1 MGSGDLKKVMNA
13 LLQQKSKRIVTG
25 TVRTGRRTDI
35 MTIGTQG
42 RYLKSRTPKTSGVS
56 DIAILPTIKSAIMH
70 SQGGKI
76 EVKKRDYK
84 EKVRRRKI
92 STLICLVLDASSSMV
107 MDAKMK
113 GIKDAI
119 GEMMM
124 DAYQKRDRISLVSCY
139 GRSAEVVLPFTSSIE
154 KGQQY
159 IEKLEFGG
167 TTPLAAGIRQ
177 GHDNLRAKLRIEKDT
192 NPLLII
198 VTDGS
203 ANMPIVPGEDI
214 EAEIRDICVAIE
226 RSNIPTLII
235 DVSKDG
241 SELAEDMADLA
252 GGHYFRWMHDEG
264 MDARVNIE
272 NVMAFDKVL
281 EYVSIG
287 LVDPNFKGV
296 VFQSGRKQVVR
307 EVLEFIDSLSLEFRA
322 ISDCPVG
329 CDPSDPEAFCYY
341 CTMKYLNA
349 DEPPE
354 INTSLRTFPIAQ
366 LDKENTTAD
375 IMGKIYI
382 RFLATTSKLKEV
394 NRGIVFVENIDQLD
408 KDMAKILAQTLRDRS
423 YILEKDGK
431 SMMFPCKFS
440 LVGTLSKKGAEV
452 QKELAQ
458 QITLFAKGE
467 EEQDLEHKTKFIQ
480 YGKDYDADP
489 ANFLNKLD
497 RSRKEWMIQYLKARK
512 IMPDISINEILE
524 KALEHYSTE
533 LSNDNCFP
541 DKLKGLAKVVAAKNF
556 STEVNEADA
565 AEAIE
570 MIKKQYKVLE
580 GGEIDIPPIL
590 QPFVGIAEAVA
601 EAEVLKEKLLL
612 LLISME
618 EMGGA
623 LIRGFDPDSVRSALR
638 YLQEMEFSIDIAKG
652 CQLSCDPTRPE
663 EFCPQ
668 CRLDYEYDRMEI
680 EKQKLPV
687 VFLPSTVTLE
697 GLQGSVFVNYIVRP
711 NLLTRAHRGILFVEN
726 VDELDSDV
734 ETALASALATGKNTV
749 ERNGTVVEQPC
760 RILLIATIGD
770 DDVELH
776 PLIQSRLSVL
786 VEATPEDKIMIRLK
800 ALGYLEEFG
809 SRPEMFNTKIL
820 ENKETAM
827 QNVIGGQDL
836 FANVQISDAQL
847 DLIARMCAEFD
858 VEGNSS
864 EFQIESV
871 AKSMSAMHGE
881 RKVTDDDI
889 IKAAQMVLPLTMSSS
904 KDTRQELEQSIKE
917 MVLQYA

>member
-1 MGSGDLKKVMNA
+1 MGSGDLKKVMNQ

-35 MTIGTQG
+35 MTVGNQG
-42 RYLKSRTPKTSGVS
+42 RYLKSRAPKTSGVT

-113 GIKDAI
+113 GIKDAL
-119 GEMMM
+119 GELMI

-139 GRSAEVVLPFTSSIE
+139 GRKAEVVLPFTSSID

-159 IEKLEFGG
+159 IDKLEFGG
-167 TTPLAAGIRQ
+167 TTPLAAGMRQ
-177 GHDNLRAKLRIEKDT
+177 GLDNLRAKLRIEKDT
-192 NPLLII
+192 NPLLVI

-214 EAEIRDICVAIE
+214 ENEIRDTCATIE

-235 DVSKDG
+235 DVSKTG
-241 SELAEDMADLA
+241 SNLAREMADIA
-252 GGHYFRWMHDEG
+252 GGYYFQWVHS
-264 MDARVNIE
+264 DAPDDRVNIE
-272 NVMAFDKVL
+272 EVMEFDKVL

-296 VFQSGRKQVVR
+296 VFQSGRKKIVR
-307 EVLEFIDSLSLEFRA
+307 DVLQFVDFLSLEFRA
-322 ISDCPVG
+322 ISGCPVG

-341 CTMKYLNA
+341 CKMKYLDA
-349 DEPPE
+349 EEPPE
-354 INTSLRTFPIAQ
+354 ISTSLRTFPIAQ
-366 LDKENTTAD
+366 LNKENTSTEM
-375 IMGKIYI
+375 MGEIYV
-382 RFLATTSKLKEV
+382 RFLATTSKLKEA
-394 NRGIVFVENIDQLD
+394 NRGIVFVENIDLLD
-408 KDMAKILAQTLRDRS
+408 EEMAKTLAHTLRDRT
-423 YILEKDGK
+423 YTLEKDGK
-431 SMMFPCKFS
+431 SMIFPCKFS

-452 QKELAQ
+452 YPQLAE
-458 QITLFAKGE
+458 QITLFMKGQD
-467 EEQDLEHKTKFIQ
+467 EQDLEYKTKYIQ

-489 ANFLNKLD
+489 ANFLTKLD

-512 IMPDISINEILE
+512 IMPEINVSEILE
-524 KALEHYSTE
+524 KTIERYSTE
-533 LSNDNCFP
+533 LSNEDCFP
-541 DKLKGLAKVVAAKNF
+541 DKLKGLAKVITAKNF
-556 STEVNEADA
+556 GTEVKESDV

-570 MIKKQYKVLE
+570 MVKKQYIIQKD
-580 GGEIDIPPIL
+580 GEIDIPPIL

-601 EAEVLKEKLLL
+601 ESEVLKEKLLL

-623 LIRGFDPDSVRSALR
+623 LIRGFSPDSVRTALR
-638 YLQEMEFSIDIAKG
+638 YLQDMDFSIDIAKG
-652 CQLSCDPTRPE
+652 CVVSCDPKRPE

-668 CRLDYEYDRMEI
+668 CRLDYEYDRMKV

-687 VFLPSTVTLE
+687 VFLPNNVSIE
-697 GLQGSVFVNYIVRP
+697 GLRGSVFVNYVVKP
-711 NLLTRAHRGILFVEN
+711 NQLTRAHRGILFVEN
-726 VDELDSDV
+726 IDDLDYDV

-760 RILLIATIGD
+760 RILLIATVGD
-770 DDVELH
+770 EEAELH
-776 PLIQSRLSVL
+776 PLIQSKLSVL
-786 VEATPEDKIMIRLK
+786 IEATSEDRTIIKVK
-800 ALGYLEEFG
+800 ALSHLEEFG
-809 SRPEMFNTKIL
+809 SRPELFNSKIL
-820 ENKETAM
+820 EDKESARDSVIHG
-827 QNVIGGQDL
+827 QEIFSNVRIT
-836 FANVQISDAQL
+836 DAQL

-871 AKSMSAMHGE
+871 AKSLCALRGE
-881 RKVTDDDI
+881 RRVDDDDI
-889 IKAAQMVLPLTMSSS
+889 IRAAQVVLPLTISSS
-904 KDTRQELEQSIKE
+904 QEDREEMAESIKQ
-917 MVLQYA
+917 MVMQYA

>member
-1 MGSGDLKKVMNA
+1 MGSGDLKKVMSA

-35 MTIGTQG
+35 MTVGNQG
-42 RYLKSRTPKTSGVS
+42 RYLKARAPKTSGVT

-70 SQGGKI
+70 SRGGKI

-119 GEMMM
+119 GELMM

-177 GHDNLRAKLRIEKDT
+177 GLENLRAKLRIEKDT
-192 NPLLII
+192 NPLLIV

-203 ANMPIVPGEDI
+203 ANMPIIPGEDI
-214 EAEIRDICVAIE
+214 ETEIKDTCVAIE

-235 DVSKDG
+235 DVSKTG
-241 SELAEDMADLA
+241 SKLAEDMADLA
-252 GGHYFRWMHDEG
+252 GGHYFQWVHDTVL
-264 MDARVNIE
+264 DARVNIE
-272 NVMAFDKVL
+272 DVMAFDKVL

-287 LVDPNFKGV
+287 LVDPNFKGA
-296 VFQSGRKQVVR
+296 VFQSGRKVIVK
-307 EVLEFIDSLSLEFRA
+307 EVLQFIDSLSLEFRA

-341 CTMKYLNA
+341 CKMKYLDA
-349 DEPPE
+349 EEPPE
-354 INTSLRTFPIAQ
+354 ISTSLRTFPIAQ
-366 LDKENTTAD
+366 LDNDNNSAD
-375 IMGKIYI
+375 MMGQIYI
-382 RFLATTSKLKEV
+382 RFLATTSKLKEA
-394 NRGIVFVENIDQLD
+394 NRGIVFVENIDKLND
-408 KDMAKILAQTLRDRS
+408 DMANILANTLRERT
-423 YILEKDGK
+423 YTLEKDGRT
-431 SMMFPCKFS
+431 MTFPCKFS
-440 LVGTLSKKGAEV
+440 LVGTLSKKGAKINE
-452 QKELAQ
+452 ELAQ
-458 QITLFAKGE
+458 QITLFVKGE
-467 EEQDLEHKTKFIQ
+467 EEQDLGHRTKYIQ

-489 ANFLNKLD
+489 ANFLTKLD
-497 RSRKEWMIQYLKARK
+497 RARKEWMIQYLKARK
-512 IMPDISINEILE
+512 MMPDISINEILE
-524 KALEHYSTE
+524 RALEHYSTE
-533 LSNDNCFP
+533 LSDEECFP

-556 STEVNEADA
+556 GTEVKESDA

-570 MIKKQYKVLE
+570 MIKKQYRVIE
-580 GGEIDIPPIL
+580 DGQIEIPPIL

-623 LIRGFDPDSVRSALR
+623 LIRGFDPDSVRSSLR
-638 YLQEMEFSIDIAKG
+638 YLQEMEFSIDVAKG
-652 CQLSCDPTRPE
+652 CQVSCDPTKPE

-668 CRLDYEYDRMEI
+668 CRLDYEYDRMEK

-687 VFLPSTVTLE
+687 VFLPTTVNLE
-697 GLQGSVFVNYIVRP
+697 GLRGSVFVNYVVRP

-726 VDELDSDV
+726 IDELDYDV

-770 DDVELH
+770 DDAELH
-776 PLIQSRLSVL
+776 PLIQSKLGVL
-786 VEATPEDKIMIRLK
+786 IEATPEDRIMIRLK

-809 SRPEMFNTKIL
+809 SRPEMFNTKML
-820 ENKETAM
+820 EGKEEAM
-827 QNVIGGQDL
+827 KNVIGGQDL
-836 FANVQISDAQL
+836 FGNVQISDAQL

-871 AKSMSAMHGE
+871 AKSICAMNGE
-881 RKVTDDDI
+881 RKVDDDYI
-889 IKAAQMVLPLTMSSS
+889 IRAAQMVLPLTISSS
-904 KDTRQELEQSIKE
+904 HEEREEIAESIKK